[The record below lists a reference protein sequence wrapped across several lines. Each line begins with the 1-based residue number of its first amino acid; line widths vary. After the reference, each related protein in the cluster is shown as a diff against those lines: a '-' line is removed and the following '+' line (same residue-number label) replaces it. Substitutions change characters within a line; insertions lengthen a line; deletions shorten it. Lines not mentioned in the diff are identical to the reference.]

1 MYNTYYQE
9 ELAFLR
15 EMGRE
20 FAAANP
26 AVAHMLET
34 KGADPDVERLLEG
47 VAFLTGRVRQKLD
60 DEIPELFQS
69 MMSLLW
75 PHYLRPIPSTGI
87 LQFQPMAEQLSG
99 VIEIPRGS
107 EVESIPVEGTACR
120 FRTCYK
126 VEAAPIE
133 LADVAL
139 DLPMAS
145 DAQLRLSFRTAGKV
159 KLDQLGLRRVRIFLA
174 DEVVRAS
181 TLYLWLLRYGRHC
194 HPLLRELKGYLNVR

>member
-20 FAAANP
+20 FAAAHP
-26 AVAHMLET
+26 AVAYMLES

-75 PHYLRPIPSTGI
+75 PHYSSSSRWRS
-87 LQFQPMAEQLSG
+87 S
-99 VIEIPRGS
+99 S
-107 EVESIPVEGTACR
+107 
-120 FRTCYK
+120 
-126 VEAAPIE
+126 AA
-133 LADVAL
+133 
-139 DLPMAS
+139 
-145 DAQLRLSFRTAGKV
+145 
-159 KLDQLGLRRVRIFLA
+159 
-174 DEVVRAS
+174 
-181 TLYLWLLRYGRHC
+181 
-194 HPLLRELKGYLNVR
+194 